1 MKSVLSLEQF
11 KACAKILAASTGR
24 GMPQEQAESYL
35 ILLQDI
41 PFEILRAACIRSVQQ
56 MNANFVP
63 AVGLIREIAAEL
75 QYGPMPQAATE
86 WQRVMKAC
94 SAFGFIGQRKAAA
107 ELGELTWAIVSE
119 MGWQSICQTEQPDI
133 TRAQFVKLFDQRSAT
148 HAIQR
153 RISREFRTG
162 IAGNAVKAIGGAND

>member
-1 MKSVLSLEQF
+1 VKNVLSLEQF
-11 KACAKILAASTGR
+11 KACASILAASTGR
-24 GMPQEQAESYL
+24 AMPQEQAESYL

-63 AVGLIREIAAEL
+63 AVGAIREIAAEL
-75 QYGPMPQAATE
+75 QYGSMPQAATE
-86 WQRVMKAC
+86 WQRVMQAC
-94 SAFGFIGQRKAAA
+94 SSFGFIGQRKAAA
-107 ELGELTWAIVSE
+107 ELGELTWGIVSE

-133 TRAQFVKLFDQRSAT
+133 SRAQFVRLFDQRAAM

-153 RISREFRTG
+153 RISPELRTG
-162 IAGNAVKAIGGAND
+162 IVGNTLKAIGGTNG